1 MDSNLGE
8 IREMPLAIEMFNRF
22 APGML
27 DNPMIEYAHSM
38 SLSELLGAAPEAK
51 PLFEEIVKALNRQE
65 DNE

>member
-8 IREMPLAIEMFNRF
+8 IRELPLAAEMINRF

-27 DNPMIEYAHSM
+27 DNPMIEYAYSM

-51 PLFEEIVKALNRQE
+51 PLFEEIIKELNRQE
-65 DNE
+65 NNE